1 MTNGNARIA
10 EDLIWY
16 WNWAEGE
23 VGVPSNYSAMVNAM
37 RGGGRSGSRSREID
51 EGRFAAATRMRLI
64 SRALQRLDPFNHNI
78 LFAAFGPHAR
88 ELLIFEKAAPVAVL
102 TKAARAAF
110 QASHTNKSFE
120 EWLLRLVHRA
130 SNRLGDH
137 VAEDRATANAIAGEA
152 NVLLTRAMQA
162 YSDAWRLRPGAT
174 GREQPQ
180 QPALRQ
186 VGPPA
191 AKKPAMDERS
201 HT

>member
-10 EDLIWY
+10 DDLTWY

-37 RGGGRSGSRSREID
+37 RGGRRSSGALSREID

-64 SRALQRLDPFNHNI
+64 SRALQRLDPLNHNI

-88 ELLIFEKAAPVAVL
+88 ELPILEKAAPVAVL
-102 TKAARAAF
+102 TKAARSAF

-120 EWLLRLVHRA
+120 EFLLRLVHRA
-130 SNRLGDH
+130 SNGLGDH
-137 VAEDRATANAIAGEA
+137 VAEDRANAHAIAAEA
-152 NVLLTRAMQA
+152 TALLTRAMQA

-174 GREQPQ
+174 GREPQQ
-180 QPALRQ
+180 QPALRR
-186 VGPPA
+186 VSPPA
-191 AKKPAMDERS
+191 AKSAAMGR
-201 HT
+201 